1 MYERYRKRKIM
12 FWKKF
17 KFLCDKVGKSP
28 NAVAKE
34 IQLSSGIVS
43 EWKKGRE
50 PLAPTKKK
58 VADYFHVPVEYF
70 SDNED
75 DTPIPTD
82 TTGFT
87 VDQSNVKM
95 IPVYETVSAGLGATA
110 EDCPTEYIPMCFDNA
125 YEAENTICIRVKGDS
140 MSPVVNND
148 DLVHVLIQDVAD
160 RGAMAVVMVDDEG
173 FVKYMDYGTG
183 WIELVSQNPMY
194 RTMRFEGTDIE
205 RVRVVGIVTGITRRG
220 VPHMNK

>member
-1 MYERYRKRKIM
+1 M
-12 FWKKF
+12 FWKI
-17 KFLCDKVGKSP
+17 FLELCEKNNIKPTAVVVKLNLSRGSVTHWKAGKVPKTP
-28 NAVAKE
+28 ALIK
-34 IQLSSGIVS
+34 I
-43 EWKKGRE
+43 
-50 PLAPTKKK
+50 
-58 VADYFHVPVEYF
+58 ADYFGVTVEYLLGK
-70 SDNED
+70 ED
-75 DTPIPTD
+75 THIPTD

-160 RGAMAVVMVDDEG
+160 RGVMAVVMVDDEG
-173 FVKYMDYGTG
+173 FVKYLDYGTG
-183 WIELVSQNPMY
+183 WIELVSQNQMY
-194 RTMRFEGTDIE
+194 RTMRFEGADTE
-205 RVRVVGIVTGITRRG
+205 RVRVVGVVTGVTRRG
-220 VPHMNK
+220 TLHMNK

>member
-1 MYERYRKRKIM
+1 MFKKIFIKLCNDRGLSPSSVCELVGLSNSAYSKWDETSIPRKAT
-12 FWKKF
+12 
-17 KFLCDKVGKSP
+17 LCRIAEFFNV
-28 NAVAKE
+28 
-34 IQLSSGIVS
+34 
-43 EWKKGRE
+43 
-50 PLAPTKKK
+50 T
-58 VADYFHVPVEYF
+58 VEYLLGK
-70 SDNED
+70 EE
-75 DTPIPTD
+75 TPIPTE

-95 IPVYETVSAGLGATA
+95 IPVYETVSAGLGAAA
-110 EDCPTEYIPMCFDNA
+110 EDTPSEYIPMCFGNA

-140 MSPVVNND
+140 MSPVVNNG

>member
-1 MYERYRKRKIM
+1 MDKQTLLKNID
-12 FWKKF
+12 
-17 KFLCDKVGKSP
+17 FLCKQKGISRNTAFTESQVGKNFVSNMKKSNP
-28 NAVAKE
+28 TMGKITMLANYFNVSVDYLLGKE
-34 IQLSSGIVS
+34 D
-43 EWKKGRE
+43 
-50 PLAPTKKK
+50 A
-58 VADYFHVPVEYF
+58 
-70 SDNED
+70 
-75 DTPIPTD
+75 IPTE

-95 IPVYETVSAGLGATA
+95 IPIYETVSAGLGATA
-110 EDCPTEYIPMCFDNA
+110 DDRPTEYIPMCFDSA

-183 WIELVSQNPMY
+183 WIELVSQNQMY
-194 RTMRFEGTDIE
+194 RTMRFEGADTE
-205 RVRVVGIVTGITRRG
+205 RVRVIGVVTGVTRRG
-220 VPHMNK
+220 TLHMNK

>member
-1 MYERYRKRKIM
+1 M
-12 FWKKF
+12 FWKI
-17 KFLCDKVGKSP
+17 FLRLCNERGLKP
-28 NAVAKE
+28 NNVAKHLG
-34 IQLSSGIVS
+34 IASGTVS
-43 EWKKGRE
+43 GWKNKGQI
-50 PLAPTKKK
+50 PQDGNLIKI
-58 VADYFHVPVEYF
+58 ADYFNVTVEYLLGK
-70 SDNED
+70 ED
-75 DTPIPTD
+75 APIPTE
-82 TTGFT
+82 TTGFA

-95 IPVYETVSAGLGATA
+95 IPVYETVSAGLGAAA
-110 EDCPTEYIPMCFDNA
+110 EDTPSEYIPMCFGNA

-140 MSPVVNND
+140 MSPVVNNG

>member
-1 MYERYRKRKIM
+1 M
-12 FWKKF
+12 FWKI
-17 KFLCDKVGKSP
+17 FLRLCNERGLKP
-28 NAVAKE
+28 NNVAK
-34 IQLSSGIVS
+34 QLGIASGTVS
-43 EWKKGRE
+43 GWKNKGQT
-50 PLAPTKKK
+50 PQDGNLIKI
-58 VADYFHVPVEYF
+58 ADYFGVSVDYLLGK
-70 SDNED
+70 ED
-75 DTPIPTD
+75 AIPTD

-140 MSPVVNND
+140 MSPVVNNG

-205 RVRVVGIVTGITRRG
+205 RVRVVGIVAGITRRG

>member
-1 MYERYRKRKIM
+1 M
-12 FWKKF
+12 FWKI
-17 KFLCDKVGKSP
+17 FLRLCNERGLKP
-28 NAVAKE
+28 NNVAKHLG
-34 IQLSSGIVS
+34 IASGTVS
-43 EWKKGRE
+43 GWKNKGQI
-50 PLAPTKKK
+50 PQDGNLIKI
-58 VADYFHVPVEYF
+58 ADYFNVSVDYLLGK
-70 SDNED
+70 ED
-75 DTPIPTD
+75 APIPTE

-95 IPVYETVSAGLGATA
+95 IPVYETVSAGLGAAA
-110 EDCPTEYIPMCFDNA
+110 EDTPSEYIPMCFGNA

-140 MSPVVNND
+140 MSPVVNNG

>member
-1 MYERYRKRKIM
+1 M
-12 FWKKF
+12 F
-17 KFLCDKVGKSP
+17 
-28 NAVAKE
+28 KE
-34 IQLSSGIVS
+34 IFTKLCNGRGEAPSAVCEYVGLSNSAYS
-43 EWKKGRE
+43 KWDE
-50 PLAPTKKK
+50 TS
-58 VADYFHVPVEYF
+58 VPRTATLYRIAEYF
-70 SDNED
+70 NVSVAYLKGEED
-75 DTPIPTD
+75 APIPQD

-95 IPVYETVSAGLGATA
+95 VPVYETVSAGLGAAA
-110 EDCPTEYIPMCFDNA
+110 EETPTEYIPMCFDNA

-140 MSPVVNND
+140 MSPVVNNG
-148 DLVHVLIQDVAD
+148 DLVHVLIQEVAD
-160 RGAMAVVMVDDEG
+160 RGAMAVIMVDDEG
-173 FVKYMDYGTG
+173 FVKYVDYGTG

>member
-1 MYERYRKRKIM
+1 M
-12 FWKKF
+12 FWKI
-17 KFLCDKVGKSP
+17 FLRLCNEKDIKP
-28 NAVAKE
+28 NNVAK
-34 IQLSSGIVS
+34 QLGIASGTVS
-43 EWKKGRE
+43 GWKNKGQT
-50 PLAPTKKK
+50 PQDGNLIKI
-58 VADYFHVPVEYF
+58 ADYFGVTVEYLLGK
-70 SDNED
+70 ED
-75 DTPIPTD
+75 THIPTD

-95 IPVYETVSAGLGATA
+95 IPVYETVSAGLGAAA
-110 EDCPTEYIPMCFDNA
+110 EDTPSEYIPMCFGNA

-140 MSPVVNND
+140 MSPVVNNG

-194 RTMRFEGTDIE
+194 RTMRFEGSDIE

>member
-1 MYERYRKRKIM
+1 M
-12 FWKKF
+12 FWKI
-17 KFLCDKVGKSP
+17 FLRLCNEKGLKP
-28 NAVAKE
+28 NNVAKHLG
-34 IQLSSGIVS
+34 IASGTVS
-43 EWKKGRE
+43 GWKNKGQI
-50 PLAPTKKK
+50 PQDGNLIKIAN
-58 VADYFHVPVEYF
+58 YFGVTVEYLLGK
-70 SDNED
+70 E

-95 IPVYETVSAGLGATA
+95 IPVYETVSAGLGAAA
-110 EDCPTEYIPMCFDNA
+110 EDTPTEYIPMCFDSA

-183 WIELVSQNPMY
+183 WIELVSQNSMY

>member
-1 MYERYRKRKIM
+1 MNKQILIKNIDFLCEQRKISRTTA
-12 FWKKF
+12 FTES
-17 KFLCDKVGKSP
+17 KVGK
-28 NAVAKE
+28 NF
-34 IQLSSGIVS
+34 VS
-43 EWKKGRE
+43 NMKNSNPTIGKLTM
-50 PLAPTKKK
+50 LAN
-58 VADYFHVPVEYF
+58 YFGVTVEYLLGK
-70 SDNED
+70 ED
-75 DTPIPTD
+75 APIPTE
-82 TTGFT
+82 TTGFA

-95 IPVYETVSAGLGATA
+95 IPVYETVSAGLGAAA
-110 EDCPTEYIPMCFDNA
+110 EETPTEYIPMCFDSA